1 MHMPTHQT
9 FQYQEDG
16 ARWLSQRERAGLH
29 DEMGVGKTATAWRAA
44 DMLDARRGLV
54 ICPAHLRENWIKEH
68 AKFAHKARRLCKG
81 EDHYDFEAWYRG
93 RFDVLITSYE
103 QATKWAPK
111 IHDSG
116 EILDFVIFDEAHY
129 MKNTEARRTK
139 ALLGPRWDGQDS
151 AITWALRVWH
161 LTGTPMA
168 NDPSDIYTFLRMCEA
183 TNLGKYQFISRYFH
197 AQQTR
202 YGSRHTPIR
211 MMIPELQGLIRDNAI
226 RRTQEEVGLQLP
238 PIHLTSSFVDGDT
251 DEVLKLLKAHPG
263 LEDAIRIAV
272 EQGGLSNLAAK
283 YMATLRRLVGE
294 AKQVPYGYMLLDE
307 LTTGGDT
314 GKRVVYGVH
323 RAALGNLKQFL
334 LDRGIGAVLVNGD
347 TPQKERDIAV
357 TRFQENPECRVFIGN
372 MKAAGTG
379 LTLTASC
386 RIDIFESEWSPAA
399 NVQAIKRV
407 HRIGQKDHVHARF
420 ITLANSIDEMVNEVV
435 ARKTIAI
442 AKIDGVTMNAAP
454 LDLAI
459 DMR

>member
-1 MHMPTHQT
+1 MPTHQT

-54 ICPAHLRENWIKEH
+54 VCPAHLRENWIKEH
-68 AKFAHKARRLCKG
+68 HKFAHRARRLCKG
-81 EDHYDFEAWYRG
+81 EDHRDFEAWFRG

-116 EILDFVIFDEAHY
+116 EILDFVIFDEGHY
-129 MKNTEARRTK
+129 LKNSDAKRTK

-151 AITWALRVWH
+151 AIAWALRVWH

-168 NDPSDIYTFLRMCEA
+168 NDPVDIFTFLRMCQA
-183 TNLGKYQFISRYFH
+183 TNLGKYQFINRYFH
-197 AQQTR
+197 AQETR

-211 MMIPELQGLIRDNAI
+211 AMIPELQKMIRDNAI
-226 RRTQEEVGLQLP
+226 RRTQEDVGLQLP
-238 PIHLTSSFVDGDT
+238 PIHLTSTFVDGDT
-251 DEVLKLLKAHPG
+251 DEVCKLIAAHPG
-263 LEDAIRIAV
+263 LEAAIKVAV
-272 EQGGLSNLAAK
+272 EQGGIQFIDAP
-283 YMATLRRLVGE
+283 YMSTLRRLIGE
-294 AKQVPYGYMLLDE
+294 AKAVPYSHMLLAE
-307 LTTGGDT
+307 LIDGDM

-323 RAALGNLKQFL
+323 RKALMEIKQFL
-334 LDRGIGAVLVNGD
+334 RDRGIHAVLVNGD
-347 TPQKERDIAV
+347 TPIRGRESAV
-357 TRFQENPECRVFIGN
+357 TEFMENPECRVFLGN
-372 MKAAGTG
+372 MRAAGTG
-379 LTLTASC
+379 LTLTASS

-407 HRIGQKDHVHARF
+407 HRIGQNDHVHARF
-420 ITLANSIDEMVNEVV
+420 ITLANSIDEMVNDTV
-435 ARKTIAI
+435 ARKTAAI
-442 AKIDGVTMNAAP
+442 AKIEGVAMNAAP